1 MEQPC
6 WQIGADR
13 GFLIT
18 PNPITTLRGV
28 DTPLSTDIT
37 DHIEFLGDQVPIL
50 LDNGAYRA
58 TFDAMPVYDMRLLHH
73 IDGQSGIIEHLM
85 MRYGYF
91 ANGYI
96 YADPHNPANRLPKS
110 IAVPLV
116 QLGQMVNRPPVL
128 TYAMYVLAN
137 WRLQDPQGVIT
148 ADNADI
154 IQRYCGGDDEHWF
167 ILIHMNIEADA
178 AGALTGLQSASESAK
193 HDDLTGVINGL
204 SQIPDSITAMM
215 NTFNRMTEH
224 CDPDVYYHHIRPY
237 LFGLTNV
244 IYEGVDEFAG
254 KPQSY
259 RGNSGAQSSIIPA
272 LVAGLG
278 LQHEQSAMTAHLKIM
293 HDYMPKP
300 HRDFITRMEQD
311 NIRPFVMRHRT
322 HLELRD
328 AYNGALLNLLQFR
341 RLHLHFANTYVAQRG
356 TNPIGT
362 GGTTFMDWLKQLAD
376 ETEKQFA

>member
-28 DTPLSTDIT
+28 DTPLDTDIT
-37 DHIEFLGDQVPIL
+37 DHIESLGDQVPIL
-50 LDNGAYRA
+50 LENGAYRA
-58 TFDAMPVYDMRLLHH
+58 TFDAMPVYDMRPLRQL
-73 IDGQSGIIEHLM
+73 DGQSVIIEHLM

-96 YADPHNPANRLPKS
+96 YADPANPANRLPKS
-110 IAVPLV
+110 IAMPLV
-116 QLGQMVNRPPVL
+116 QLSQMVNRPPIL
-128 TYAMYVLAN
+128 TYASYVLAN
-137 WRLQDPQGVIT
+137 WRLQDPQGAIT
-148 ADNADI
+148 VDNADI
-154 IQRYCGGDDEHWF
+154 IQRYCGGNDERWF
-167 ILIHMNIEADA
+167 ILIHVNIEANA
-178 AGALTGLQSASESAK
+178 AGALTGLQHATESAK
-193 HDDLTGVINGL
+193 NDDLTGVINGL
-204 SQIPDSITAMM
+204 RQIPDSITAMM

-244 IYEGVDEFAG
+244 IYEGVDEFTG

-278 LQHEQSAMTAHLKIM
+278 LQHEQSAMTTHLKIM

-300 HRDFITRMEQD
+300 HRDFITRMERD
-311 NIRPFVMRHRT
+311 NIRAFVLAHRQNGD
-322 HLELRD
+322 LRD
-328 AYNGALLNLLQFR
+328 SYNLALSHLLQFR

-376 ETEKQFA
+376 ETERQFA